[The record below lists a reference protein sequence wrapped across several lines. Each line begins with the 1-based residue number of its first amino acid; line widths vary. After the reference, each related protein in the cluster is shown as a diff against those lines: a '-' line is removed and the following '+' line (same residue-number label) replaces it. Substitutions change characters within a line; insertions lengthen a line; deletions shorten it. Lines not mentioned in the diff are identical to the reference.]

1 MSAKHP
7 TEGDVMKEPG
17 APSRIQARIA
27 ALAATP
33 ASKTAPPVTKS
44 REELRDQPR
53 EKVYRF
59 ARLVLAGEACVKCV
73 ILDLSHGGARV
84 QFDNFGAGLP
94 EFVTLEF
101 EASGIAR
108 KARVRWERD
117 HQAGLAFLDPSRRIF
132 GTRAN
137 PRARNGFLAID
148 SASAIG
154 GAGR

>member
-1 MSAKHP
+1 MAA
-7 TEGDVMKEPG
+7 PG
-17 APSRIQARIA
+17 APSRIHARLA

-33 ASKTAPPVTKS
+33 ASKTAPPAVKTV
-44 REELRDQPR
+44 EELREAPR

-59 ARLVLAGEACVKCV
+59 ARLVLAGEAFVKCV
-73 ILDLSHGGARV
+73 VLDLSRGGARV
-84 QFDNFGAGLP
+84 QYDNFGAGLP

-117 HQAGLAFLDPSRRIF
+117 HQAGLAFIDPSRRIF

-137 PRARNGFLAID
+137 PPARNRFRTTESALATGE
-148 SASAIG
+148 AL
-154 GAGR
+154 R